1 MSGGD
6 RGGQIRCAL
15 WCRTSGLGITR
26 QGKRSGADPAVGF
39 HFQTWVKESASVCV
53 CVCACVCGARE
64 GSCQEKLKSQL
75 NVLQICSTKCES
87 YLTKQVTK
95 KWSRL
100 LISVSQLF
108 RLGWEGA
115 APESPWQFWADGLII
130 VEYYSR
136 SWLTVPSRPLIGLDL
151 HINAWV
157 FWRLGGKQGFGFC
170 SGGLSW
176 QLKTSQ
182 FCSKSG
188 CFGSEARLWV
198 VMQEN

>member
-1 MSGGD
+1 MCSLMSHIGPRYHATGKKKWSGSCCRLSLPD
-6 RGGQIRCAL
+6 LGQRVCE
-15 WCRTSGLGITR
+15 R
-26 QGKRSGADPAVGF
+26 
-39 HFQTWVKESASVCV
+39 VCV